1 MFSLRRFGRSAGGGL
16 RRALIAGAGMMAWR
30 WWKNRQAAE
39 RNRGVGQG
47 DPDLRRTYDA
57 DRSDPSGGSY

>member
-1 MFSLRRFGRSAGGGL
+1 MFSLRGFGRSAGGGL

-39 RNRGVGQG
+39 RNRGVGQAG
-47 DPDLRRTYDA
+47 QDLRRNYDTGETNSSGTY
-57 DRSDPSGGSY
+57 